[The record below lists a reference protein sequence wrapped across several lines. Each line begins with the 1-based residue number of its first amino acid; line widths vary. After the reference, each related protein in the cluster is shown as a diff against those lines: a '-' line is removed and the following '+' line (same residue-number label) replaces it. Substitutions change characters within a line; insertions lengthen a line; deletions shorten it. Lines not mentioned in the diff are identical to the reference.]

1 MKRKR
6 RKEEETNAESKGR
19 QRAVDFL
26 STSLWMCS
34 KSAILV
40 SNSLSFSYT
49 VLSSVLALTPSI
61 CLSLISSKC
70 CLPRSAAF
78 ITKRNKHK
86 EWWGRKD
93 EGENQNIQILLFRLF
108 LLFVLDPLRILLFS
122 KSKCLLFE
130 KTARV
135 PRFRPVCQEKF
146 VKIVKYKCVTVL

>member
-1 MKRKR
+1 MKKKR
-6 RKEEETNAESKGR
+6 RQEEERYAESKGR
-19 QRAVDFL
+19 QGTVDFL

-40 SNSLSFSYT
+40 SNSLSFSCT

-61 CLSLISSKC
+61 WLSLMSSKC

-86 EWWGRKD
+86 EWWGRND
-93 EGENQNIQILLFRLF
+93 EGENQNIQIFLFRLF

-122 KSKCLLFE
+122 KTKCFLFQ
-130 KTARV
+130 KTVASISSH
-135 PRFRPVCQEKF
+135 PVCQEKF